1 MNNLYPSALVRRAAP
16 PAFAAIASL
25 LGACSPTTSE
35 PPAETPAAVTSAP
48 VPAPA
53 KPALGEFGFDAAGM
67 DRSVQ
72 PGENFFDY
80 VNANWVRNTE
90 IPADRSSYSSFTT
103 LSEQAQ
109 KDTRAIL
116 EKAAA
121 DTAASGD
128 SQKIGDYYAAFM
140 DEAGIEAKGIAPIQ
154 AELDA
159 IAALA
164 DKQALARAFGASLRA
179 DVDLLNAT
187 DRYSDRL
194 FGVWISANLKKPDQ
208 YVPYL
213 VQGGLGMPDRDFYL
227 EGGRMADL
235 RKQYEAHVAK
245 LFELAGIADGKA
257 RAAKILALETAIA
270 KVHATALET
279 DDVEKGANTW
289 MQADFAVK
297 APGIDWAGFFDAAG
311 LSAQPQFIV
320 WQPKAITGIA
330 AIVARQP
337 LADWK
342 DYLAFH
348 AIERA
353 SAYLSK
359 AFVDENFAFNG
370 RAMSGTP
377 ELRERW
383 KRAVGEADGALG
395 EAIGR
400 IYVEKHFSV
409 ETKAR
414 ANEMVG
420 NLIAAFGQR
429 IDAAEWMTA
438 QTKQRAKAKLTGL
451 KVGVGYPDS
460 WRDYSALEVRRD
472 DALGNAERAELFD
485 YRRNLAKLG
494 QPIDRGEWFM
504 LPQTVNALNIPLE
517 NRLIFPAAIL
527 QAPFFDGAADDAIN
541 YGGIGGVIGHEISHS
556 FDNNGALFDET
567 GKLENWWTKEDFARF
582 EVAGA
587 ALAAQFDQYKPFAD
601 LAVNG
606 KLTLGENIADVAG
619 LATAYDAYKLAH
631 ADTPAET
638 LDGFTPDQRVFLGWA
653 QVWRSKFREQALR
666 NTVLTNGHAPGQYR
680 AQTARNIDAWYPAF
694 NVKEG
699 QALYLAPDQR
709 VKVW

>member
-1 MNNLYPSALVRRAAP
+1 M
-16 PAFAAIASL
+16 
-25 LGACSPTTSE
+25 TS
-35 PPAETPAAVTSAP
+35 
-48 VPAPA
+48 VPAPAPTPA
-53 KPALGEFGFDAAGM
+53 KPALGDFGFDATGM
-67 DRSVQ
+67 DRSIQ
-72 PGENFFDY
+72 PGDDFYDFANG
-80 VNANWVRNTE
+80 NWVRTTE
-90 IPADRSSYSSFTT
+90 IPADRSSYSNFAT
-103 LSEQAQ
+103 LAEQAQ
-109 KDTRAIL
+109 KDTRKIL
-116 EKAAA
+116 ESAAA
-121 DTAASGD
+121 DPAAD
-128 SQKIGDYYAAFM
+128 SDRRKIGDYYTAFM
-140 DEAGIEAKGIAPIQ
+140 DEAGIEAKGITPVQ
-154 AELDA
+154 PELDA

-164 DKQALARAFGASLRA
+164 DKQALSRAFGASLRA

-187 DRYSDRL
+187 DHYTDHL
-194 FGVWISANLKKPDQ
+194 FGVWISANLLKPDQ

-235 RKQYEAHVAK
+235 RKQYEAHVARV
-245 LFELAGIADGKA
+245 FELAGIADGKIK
-257 RAAKILALETAIA
+257 AAKVLALETAIA
-270 KVHATALET
+270 KAHATALET
-279 DDVEKGANTW
+279 DNVEKGANTW
-289 MQADFAVK
+289 LQADFAAK
-297 APGIDWAGFFDAAG
+297 APGIDWVGFFDAAG
-311 LSAQPQFIV
+311 LSAQAEFIV
-320 WQPKAITGIA
+320 WQPKAVTGMA

-353 SAYLSK
+353 SPYLSK

-370 RAMSGTP
+370 KAMSGTP

-383 KRAVGEADGALG
+383 KRAVGEADDALG
-395 EAIGR
+395 EAIGK
-400 IYVEKHFSV
+400 IYVEAHFSA

-414 ANEMVG
+414 ANVMVT
-420 NLIAAFGQR
+420 NLITAFGHR
-429 IDAAEWMTA
+429 IDAAEWMTPA
-438 QTKQRAKAKLTGL
+438 TKMRAKSKLSGL
-451 KVGVGYPDS
+451 KVGMGYPDT

-472 DALGNAERAELFD
+472 DALGNAQRAGLFE
-485 YRRNLAKLG
+485 YQRNLAKLG
-494 QPIDRGEWFM
+494 QPINRNEWFM

-582 EVAGA
+582 EAAGA
-587 ALAAQFDQYKPFAD
+587 ALAAQFDQYKPFPD
-601 LAVNG
+601 LSVNG

-631 ADTPAET
+631 ADHPAET
-638 LDGFTPDQRVFLGWA
+638 LDGFTSDQRVFLGWA

-680 AQTARNIDAWYPAF
+680 AQTVRNIDAWYPAF
-694 NVKEG
+694 DVKDG
-699 QALYLAPDQR
+699 QALYLAPDKR
-709 VKVW
+709 VKIW

>member
-1 MNNLYPSALVRRAAP
+1 MAPKAVISAPAP
-16 PAFAAIASL
+16 
-25 LGACSPTTSE
+25 
-35 PPAETPAAVTSAP
+35 TPAKAV
-48 VPAPA
+48 
-53 KPALGEFGFDAAGM
+53 LGDFGFDATGM

-72 PGENFFDY
+72 PGDDFFDF
-80 VNANWVRNTE
+80 ANGTWVKNTE

-109 KDTRAIL
+109 KDTQAIL
-116 EKAAA
+116 ENAAA
-121 DTAASGD
+121 NTAASGD

-159 IAALA
+159 IAAVT
-164 DKQALARAFGASLRA
+164 DKPALSRVFGASLRA

-187 DRYSDRL
+187 DHYTDRL
-194 FGVWISANLKKPDQ
+194 FGVWISANLMKPDQ

-235 RKQYEAHVAK
+235 RNQYEAHIAEVLA
-245 LFELAGIADGKA
+245 LAGIADGKA
-257 RAAKILALETAIA
+257 KATKILALETAIA

-279 DDVEKGANTW
+279 DNVEQGANTW
-289 MQADFAVK
+289 MQADFAAK
-297 APGIDWAGFFDAAG
+297 APGMDWTGFFDAAG
-311 LSAQPQFIV
+311 LSAQQEFIV
-320 WQPKAITGIA
+320 WQPKAVTGIA
-330 AIVARQP
+330 AIVASQS

-342 DYLAFH
+342 GYLAFH

-353 SAYLSK
+353 SPYLPK
-359 AFVDENFAFNG
+359 AFVDEHFAFNG
-370 RAMSGTP
+370 KAMSGTP

-383 KRAVGEADGALG
+383 KRAVGEADDALG
-395 EAIGR
+395 EAIGK
-400 IYVEKHFSV
+400 IYVTAHFSA

-414 ANEMVG
+414 ANVMVT
-420 NLIAAFGQR
+420 NLITAFGQR
-429 IDAAEWMTA
+429 IDAAEWMTPA
-438 QTKQRAKAKLTGL
+438 TKTRAKSKLSGL
-451 KVGVGYPDS
+451 KVSMGYPDS

-472 DALGNAERAELFD
+472 DALGNAQRASLFE

-494 QPIDRGEWFM
+494 QPIDRNEWFM

-541 YGGIGGVIGHEISHS
+541 YGAIGGVIGHEISHS

-582 EVAGA
+582 EAAGA
-587 ALAAQFDQYKPFAD
+587 ALAAQFDQYKPFPD
-601 LAVNG
+601 LSVNG

-631 ADTPAET
+631 ADHPAET

-680 AQTARNIDAWYPAF
+680 AQTVRNIDAWYPAF
-694 NVKEG
+694 DVKQG
-699 QALYLAPDQR
+699 QVLYTARRPCAILMPGIRPSMSNKGRCCTWLPTNA
-709 VKVW
+709 

>member
-1 MNNLYPSALVRRAAP
+1 MFVRRTAP
-16 PAFAAIASL
+16 LAFATLFSL
-25 LGACSPTTSE
+25 LGACSPTNPE
-35 PPAETPAAVTSAP
+35 PAAETPTALADAP
-48 VPAPA
+48 VPMPSAA
-53 KPALGEFGFDAAGM
+53 KPRFGDFGFDATGM
-67 DRSVQ
+67 DRSVL
-72 PGENFFDY
+72 PGEDFFDY
-80 VNANWVRNTE
+80 VNGNWVRNTE
-90 IPADRSSYSSFTT
+90 IPADRSSYSSFTL

-121 DTAASGD
+121 DTTASGD
-128 SQKIGDYYAAFM
+128 SRKIGDYYAAFM
-140 DEAGIEAKGIAPIQ
+140 DAQGIEAKGMAPIQ
-154 AELDA
+154 AELDT

-164 DKQALARAFGASLRA
+164 DKQALSRAFGASLRA

-194 FGVWISANLKKPDQ
+194 FGVWISANLKQPDQ

-235 RKQYEAHVAK
+235 RKLYQAHVANV
-245 LFELAGIADGKA
+245 FELAGIAEGKA
-257 RAAKILALETAIA
+257 KATKILALETAIA

-289 MQADFAVK
+289 IQADFSAK
-297 APGIDWAGFFDAAG
+297 AAGIDWPGFFDAAG
-311 LSAQPQFIV
+311 LSAQQEFIV
-320 WQPKAITGIA
+320 WQPKAVSGIA
-330 AIVARQP
+330 ALVASQP

-353 SAYLSK
+353 SPYLSQ
-359 AFVDENFAFNG
+359 AFVDEHFAFNG
-370 RAMSGTP
+370 KAMSGTP

-383 KRAVGEADGALG
+383 KRAVSEADGALG
-395 EAIGR
+395 EAIGK
-400 IYVEKHFSV
+400 IYVEEHFSA

-414 ANEMVG
+414 ANRMVG
-420 NLIAAFGQR
+420 NLIAAFGKR
-429 IDAAEWMTA
+429 IDAAEWMTPA
-438 QTKQRAKAKLTGL
+438 TKARAKSKLTGL
-451 KVGVGYPDS
+451 KVGMGYPDT
-460 WRDYSALEVRRD
+460 WRDYSALEVHRD

-527 QAPFFDGAADDAIN
+527 QAPFFDAAADDAIN

-582 EVAGA
+582 EAAGA

-601 LAVNG
+601 LSVNG

-631 ADTPAET
+631 ADTPADT

-680 AQTARNIDAWYPAF
+680 AQTVRNIDAWYLAF
-694 NVKEG
+694 EVKEG
-699 QALYLAPDQR
+699 QALYLAPIQR